1 MLPQTSVS
9 DPGGKKLRNKTENC
23 PTYKSE
29 KKRKTNNAVNY
40 FKIIFFIVT
49 EAYREIWDR

>member
-40 FKIIFFIVT
+40 FKISFFIVT